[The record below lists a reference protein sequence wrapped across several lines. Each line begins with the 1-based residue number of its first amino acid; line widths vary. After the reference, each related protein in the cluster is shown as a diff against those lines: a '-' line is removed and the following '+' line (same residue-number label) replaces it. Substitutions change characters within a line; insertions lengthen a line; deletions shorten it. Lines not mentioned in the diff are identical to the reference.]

1 MIIESVIN
9 SVVLGCKELRLL
21 FYGVTL
27 LIPYLDTLEIHAD
40 AIAYNPE
47 QEIGCENKKLFFIR

>member
-9 SVVLGCKELRLL
+9 FVVLGFTELLLL

-47 QEIGCENKKLFFIR
+47 QEIGCENKKFFFIR